1 MSRKSASELE
11 STSVGVGGMVGTIA
25 GDLLVSI
32 SELSSCKLVETGL
45 SESSVTGVFHF
56 LMASWLAKSI
66 VEVMTGGGPMFVGK
80 NSSRL
85 VMIGK

>member
-11 STSVGVGGMVGTIA
+11 STSVGVGGMVA
-25 GDLLVSI
+25 GDSLVSI

-45 SESSVTGVFHF
+45 SESSVAGAFRF
-56 LMASWLAKSI
+56 LMASRLAKSI
-66 VEVMTGGGPMFVGK
+66 VEVMMGGGPMFVGK